1 MLSERILTGSLVH
14 NSAKTFNGPKSDQNQ
29 ISLCYILMC
38 YIFSEGRVRPY
49 TGYVL

>member
-14 NSAKTFNGPKSDQNQ
+14 DSAKTFNGPKSAQHQ
-29 ISLCYILMC
+29 ISLCYILMF
-38 YIFSEGRVRPY
+38 YIFSEGRGRLY